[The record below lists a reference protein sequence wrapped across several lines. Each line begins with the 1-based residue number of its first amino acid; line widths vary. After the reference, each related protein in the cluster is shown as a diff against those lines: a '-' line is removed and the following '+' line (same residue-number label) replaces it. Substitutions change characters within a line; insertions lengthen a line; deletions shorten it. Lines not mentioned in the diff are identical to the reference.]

1 ENSDADAEG
10 DAGEC
15 ALAAGSERER
25 DTNQGHD
32 EGNKGIGKL
41 PIELDGEADYVKAA
55 LAQIADI
62 MPQFEST
69 HLFRGSHLLLKIGGL
84 LRHLVEGGH
93 RKGQVFV
100 NPVSRKVAHPSVFQ
114 HPP

>member
-41 PIELDGEADYVKAA
+41 PIELNGEADYVKAA
-55 LAQIADI
+55 LAQIADVT
-62 MPQFEST
+62 PQFEGA
-69 HLFRGSHLLLKIGGL
+69 HLFGGSHFLLKIGGL
-84 LRHLVEGGH
+84 LRQLGEGVH
-93 RKGQVFV
+93 RKGEVFI
-100 NPVSRKVAHPSVFQ
+100 NPV
-114 HPP
+114 